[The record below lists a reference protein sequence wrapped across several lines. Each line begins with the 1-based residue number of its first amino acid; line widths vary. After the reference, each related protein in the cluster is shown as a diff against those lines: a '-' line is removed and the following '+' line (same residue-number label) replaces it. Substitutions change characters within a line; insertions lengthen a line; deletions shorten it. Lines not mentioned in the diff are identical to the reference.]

1 MILLLRHG
9 DAEPDQGD
17 GDAARRLTA
26 KGEAQAVAAGRA
38 IARIGLEVEIC
49 LTSPRVRALATARLA
64 CESLDLD
71 PEISEPIGT
80 GDYDT
85 LELVAGRENVLLVGH
100 EPALSTEVA
109 RLTGAPA
116 FKVRSLRRL
125 QVTWEPGALADAV
138 VALAALDAQV
148 KGGLGGTAG
157 LEPAQKA
164 HALESY
170 VIATTGLRQR
180 RADPGAGRPS
190 GPR

>member
-17 GDAARRLTA
+17 GDADRRLTA

-38 IARIGLEVEIC
+38 IARIGLNVDIC
-49 LTSPRVRALATARLA
+49 LTSPRVRALATATLA
-64 CESLDLD
+64 CESLDLE

-109 RLTGAPA
+109 RLTGASI
-116 FKVRSLRRL
+116 KLK
-125 QVTWEPGALADAV
+125 
-138 VALAALDAQV
+138 
-148 KGGLGGTAG
+148 KGGLAG
-157 LEPAQKA
+157 LDRGLLRLLLRPAELTA
-164 HALESY
+164 M
-170 VIATTGLRQR
+170 
-180 RADPGAGRPS
+180 ADPAN
-190 GPR
+190 

>member
-38 IARIGLEVEIC
+38 IARIGLDVDIC
-49 LTSPRVRALATARLA
+49 LTSPRVRALATAKLA
-64 CESLDLD
+64 GESLDLE

-109 RLTGAPA
+109 RLTGAA
-116 FKVRSLRRL
+116 IKLK
-125 QVTWEPGALADAV
+125 
-138 VALAALDAQV
+138 
-148 KGGLGGTAG
+148 KGGLAG
-157 LEPAQKA
+157 LDRGLLRLLLRPAELTA
-164 HALESY
+164 M
-170 VIATTGLRQR
+170 
-180 RADPGAGRPS
+180 ADPAN
-190 GPR
+190 